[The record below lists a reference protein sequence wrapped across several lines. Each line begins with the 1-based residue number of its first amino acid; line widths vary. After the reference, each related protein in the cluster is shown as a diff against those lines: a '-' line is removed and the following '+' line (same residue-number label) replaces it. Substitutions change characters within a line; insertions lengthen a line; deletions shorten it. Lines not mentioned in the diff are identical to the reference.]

1 MIALQRAVLNLSPL
15 QAKAR
20 LRLDIYAT
28 KTVALTVAGILV
40 FYTPTITFA
49 ILAKQ
54 DKHFGNVWFQFSA
67 VFSPLVLSAFNPI
80 IYALRTGGFISS
92 FRNLFKNFSFQEE
105 TFKMMKTN
113 KKREKITCTEE
124 GEAKDIEKQDGGRE
138 MGKPKLSMSICSTDI
153 RVIPVWRLRKDWNE
167 GQVHSVFFESKRL
180 ATLSNDNKIQS
191 KERRKRKFTKT
202 IMLGQVVEGY
212 LLISVSWLIEKGLLT
227 TTKLAKA
234 VRG

>member
-1 MIALQRAVLNLSPL
+1 MIALQRAVLNLSSL

-20 LRLDIYAT
+20 LRLDIHAT
-28 KTVALTVAGILV
+28 KIVALTVAGILV
-40 FYTPTITFA
+40 CHTPTITFA
-49 ILAKQ
+49 IFPKQ
-54 DKHFGNVWFQFSA
+54 DKHFGNVWFQFCA

-92 FRNLFKNFSFQEE
+92 FRNLFKNFPFQEK
-105 TFKMMKTN
+105 TLKVLKTN
-113 KKREKITCTEE
+113 KKREKITCAEE

-138 MGKPKLSMSICSTDI
+138 MGKPKLSMNICSTGVT
-153 RVIPVWRLRKDWNE
+153 VIPVRRLRKDCNE
-167 GQVHSVFFESKRL
+167 GQVHSVLFESNQL

-202 IMLGQVVEGY
+202 AMVGQVVEGY